1 MSCFTVPPHLTQI
14 GASAFYLCNEL
25 KKLEFPKNSE
35 LQVISKFAFCET
47 SIENVTFSPHIT
59 SIGESAFSNCS
70 KLKKVEFSPDSELRE
85 ISELMFFK
93 SSIESVKLSPHLT
106 KINNCAFAF
115 CSNLS
120 HIEIPENSELE
131 IIDVEAFGET
141 AIESFIV
148 PCHLTKIV
156 GYTFSGCKKLQK
168 VEVPSNCD
176 LELIESLSILSQK
189 VELANG
195 WCMETPKL
203 TKIRITPASSRYSYL
218 NNKFLLAKSSPESDC
233 YDVLLFARRDVSE
246 VVIPSFIRKI
256 GSFAFNN
263 CEFIKSIE
271 VPEDSK
277 LEIIEK
283 HAFYNSSIEAIT
295 IPANVS
301 DLREKWCSGTSKLT
315 SITISPSNKF
325 YKYLNDAYIMSEM
338 SPESGTFDVLHFA
351 RRDIKEAIIPKDVKM
366 IDANA
371 FDCCKQLNH
380 VEIPVDSVLQE
391 IGKFAF
397 FCSSIETFFI
407 SPHITKICK
416 GAFSDCNSLSR
427 FEIRSLIQLVAMYSL
442 SHP

>member
-1 MSCFTVPPHLTQI
+1 M
-14 GASAFYLCNEL
+14 
-25 KKLEFPKNSE
+25 
-35 LQVISKFAFCET
+35 
-47 SIENVTFSPHIT
+47 
-59 SIGESAFSNCS
+59 
-70 KLKKVEFSPDSELRE
+70 
-85 ISELMFFK
+85 
-93 SSIESVKLSPHLT
+93 
-106 KINNCAFAF
+106 
-115 CSNLS
+115 
-120 HIEIPENSELE
+120 
-131 IIDVEAFGET
+131 
-141 AIESFIV
+141 
-148 PCHLTKIV
+148 
-156 GYTFSGCKKLQK
+156 
-168 VEVPSNCD
+168 
-176 LELIESLSILSQK
+176 
-189 VELANG
+189 ELANG

-218 NNKFLLAKSSPESDC
+218 NNKFLLAKSSPESDS

-263 CEFIKSIE
+263 CEFIKSIV

-283 HAFYNSSIEAIT
+283 YAFYNSSIEAIT
-295 IPANVS
+295 ISANVS
-301 DLREKWCSGTSKLT
+301 HLREKWCSGTSKLT

-427 FEIRSLIQLVAMYSL
+427 FEIPKNSQLDTIGGHAFSQSSIKSIFIPKGITHLGKWRFSGCRSLKDVEIEENSNLSIFESHLFSTTGIESFYVPPQITQISDNCFSFCQKLKRIEIPDNSELQIIGDYAFSFSSITSL
-442 SHP
+442 FIPSNVETIGEYAFLSCDELKLIEFAEESKINIRKENPFETFYDSILLAPAGLIKKM